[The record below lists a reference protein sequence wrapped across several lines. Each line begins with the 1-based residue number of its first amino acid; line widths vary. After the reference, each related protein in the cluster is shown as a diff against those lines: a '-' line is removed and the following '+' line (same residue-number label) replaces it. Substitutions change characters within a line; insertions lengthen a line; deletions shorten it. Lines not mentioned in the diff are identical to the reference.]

1 MPPSRSKA
9 SLACDCCRRR
19 KVKCDA
25 SNPCANCRLS
35 HLSCEYTIPQKR
47 RGPRVPNIG
56 RRLGNVPEVERSP
69 VVEEEQQPPP
79 PPTNPSTW
87 RDQTVLARLQNHVT
101 ASHRGGPSTLTRLSR
116 IIAEGLSA
124 SIKSELPDL
133 SLGTI
138 TSHCIDLYMRFTFP
152 TAPLIHELTVRKDA
166 SIFFSD
172 ATVDPFETDGEY
184 QQIARMRAFALVTAL
199 CAMVASVMP
208 ESLLPYR
215 DHLSGPFLSASR
227 EMLSCFEIHDLDS
240 PTAAS
245 LTIRI
250 FQSGALQHVTGKA
263 NAAWH
268 IHGHATLLAQRLR
281 LYSERSIEQY
291 EPLEGQLLRFNFWH
305 LYSSDMTAA
314 ALRARPFTLHETLF
328 DETMSVKSE
337 GEHNVPLLDSTSAF
351 HDEIFETRLL
361 VGFHLIR
368 RIASEASQLV
378 FGIRA
383 YQRER
388 GGAVRALLLRQYIDF
403 MSLLDDLPPW
413 LRLSNII
420 SSCGSSD
427 VGTVHESSFWVQRCT
442 ILVSYHCLRVVILQ
456 QCIESESYEIA
467 GLDGYTPALLFK
479 KMEMVQDFMRT
490 LDDIPLLYLQVKG
503 EPHVERMRRVGAILL
518 ELIQVVEDE
527 HLQSRAKALLRR
539 LLDTL
544 AKLDSKAC
552 EDLCPLGTVE

>member
-1 MPPSRSKA
+1 MGTPVPLPQKTTAEPRYVP
-9 SLACDCCRRR
+9 L
-19 KVKCDA
+19 KVQ
-25 SNPCANCRLS
+25 SI
-35 HLSCEYTIPQKR
+35 SCKR

-69 VVEEEQQPPP
+69 VVEEEEEQQPQQ
-79 PPTNPSTW
+79 PPTNPPAW
-87 RDQTVLARLQNHVT
+87 RDAAVLGRLQNHVT
-101 ASHRGGPSTLTRLSR
+101 ASHRGDPFTLTRLSR

-133 SLGTI
+133 SLGNI
-138 TSHCIDLYMRFTFP
+138 TSHCIDLYVRFTFP
-152 TAPLIHELTVRKDA
+152 TAPLIHEPTVRKDA

-184 QQIARMRAFALVTAL
+184 QQIARMRAFALITSL

-215 DHLSGPFLSASR
+215 DHLARPFLSASR

-245 LTIRI
+245 LTIRM
-250 FQSGALQHVTGKA
+250 FQSVAMQHITGKA
-263 NAAWH
+263 NVAWH
-268 IHGHATLLAQRLR
+268 IHGHATLIAQRLR
-281 LYSERSIEQY
+281 LYSERSIEKY
-291 EPLEGQLLRFNFWH
+291 DTLEGQLLRLNFWH

-328 DETMSVKSE
+328 DEALSVKSE
-337 GEHNVPLLDSTSAF
+337 GVHNVSLLDPASTLNDAT
-351 HDEIFETRLL
+351 FEPQLL
-361 VGFHLIR
+361 IGFHLIR
-368 RIASEASQLV
+368 RISSEASELL

-383 YQRER
+383 YQRQRIE
-388 GGAVRALLLRQYIDF
+388 ASRALLLRQYMEF

-413 LRLSNII
+413 LRLSNIF
-420 SSCGSSD
+420 SSLRNSD
-427 VGTVHESSFWVQRCT
+427 ANAAHEPSFWVQRST
-442 ILVSYHCLRVVILQ
+442 ILVSYHCLRLVILQ
-456 QCIESESYEIA
+456 ECIESEAYEIA
-467 GLDGYTPALLFK
+467 GLDGHSPALLFK

-490 LDDIPLLYLQVKG
+490 LEDIPLLYLQVKG

-518 ELIQVVEDE
+518 EFIQVVEDE